1 MTPGLPA
8 LYRRAGATAR
18 RAVKTLVLYSRTP
31 DRCAGG
37 RWVEEFDVSPGA
49 EAVAAAL
56 PGAVMAGVDG
66 DLSEVLAALDRHR
79 PDVVFNLCEA
89 PLGRPDREHHVA
101 ALLEWRGVPFTGSSS
116 ETLALCRN
124 KERTKA
130 VLAAAG
136 IAVAR
141 AGGLPCVV
149 KPREED
155 GSFGIDGDSIC
166 HTREQVDRA
175 LARLSVPGI
184 VEEFLP
190 GREFAV
196 SLWGRATPD
205 HVSVGETHFLNGIRL
220 NTYASKWDTESAE
233 FADTPLDYQTV
244 IAPDLRAA
252 VIDGARAAWRAVAA
266 RGYLRVDLR
275 QDAAGVPRVMDVNP
289 NPALSPGIGV
299 GRGAEEAG
307 WTWEKLVRALAEW
320 AC

>member
-1 MTPGLPA
+1 V
-8 LYRRAGATAR
+8 R
-18 RAVKTLVLYSRTP
+18 VKTTLVIYSRMP
-31 DRCAGG
+31 ARCRDG
-37 RWVEEFDVSPGA
+37 RWAEEFDVSPGA

-66 DLSEVLAALDRHR
+66 GLSEVLAVLDRHR

-124 KERTKA
+124 KERAKA

-155 GSFGIDGDSIC
+155 GSFGIDADSIC
-166 HTREQVDRA
+166 DTPEQVDRA
-175 LARLSVPGI
+175 LTRLTVPGM

-196 SLWGRATPD
+196 CLWGRTTPD
-205 HVSVGETHFLNGIRL
+205 HVSVGETRFLNGMRL
-220 NTYASKWDTESAE
+220 NTYASKWDTESAA
-233 FADTPLDYQTV
+233 FADTPLDYRTV
-244 IAPDLRAA
+244 IAPDLRASI
-252 VIDGARAAWRAVAA
+252 IDGARAVWRAVGA
-266 RGYLRVDLR
+266 RSYLRVDVR

-307 WTWEKLVRALAEW
+307 WTWEQLVRALAEW